1 LRVAYIY
8 VLAAILKPLRVIILL
23 FILCSCDTNRDTR
36 DQPTKVDTTIRL
48 IDSLGAV
55 TLALPSQTDTFFTW
69 IRKNDCGKFCEEGK
83 YRFQPKNLRIFEE
96 SGFYWT
102 GQPEDSVNQLT
113 ISQNRPDT
121 IIRNNDSFAIK
132 RYTYFKEVLL
142 SNPETANVISDTIE
156 KIGDRYFCVFKIADL
171 NKQKNVS
178 IRRLIAFTSIGG
190 NSLQFRY
197 ELLTQKQDS
206 ILARFFDNSIKNL
219 ETVRIIDGG

>member
-1 LRVAYIY
+1 M
-8 VLAAILKPLRVIILL
+8 KPLRLIIPL
-23 FILCSCDTNRDTR
+23 FILSSCDTNRDTR
-36 DQPTKVDTTIRL
+36 NQPSKVDTTIRL
-48 IDSLGAV
+48 IDSLGKV
-55 TLALPSQTDTFFTW
+55 TLAIPPQADTFFTW

-83 YRFQPKNLRIFEE
+83 YRFQPKNLRIFKE

-113 ISQNRPDT
+113 ISHNRPDT

-142 SNPETANVISDTIE
+142 SNSETANIVSDTIE
-156 KIGDRYFCVFKIADL
+156 KIGDRYFCIFKITDL
-171 NKQKNVS
+171 DKQKNVS

-206 ILARFFDNSIKNL
+206 ILARFFNNSIKNL

>member
-1 LRVAYIY
+1 MSRLS
-8 VLAAILKPLRVIILL
+8 LIIPL
-23 FILCSCDTNRDTR
+23 FILCSGDANRGTR
-36 DQPTKVDTTIRL
+36 TQPIKFDTTIRL
-48 IDSLGAV
+48 IDSLGKV
-55 TLALPSQTDTFFTW
+55 TLAIPTQTDTFFTW

-83 YRFQPKNLRIFEE
+83 YRFQSKNLRIFKE

-113 ISQNRPDT
+113 ISHNRPDT
-121 IIRNNDSFAIK
+121 IIQNNDSFAIK

-142 SNPETANVISDTIE
+142 SNPETANIISGTIE
-156 KIGDRYFCVFKIADL
+156 KIGDRYFCVFKIVDL
-171 NKQKNVS
+171 NKQKDVY

-190 NSLQFRY
+190 NSLQFQY